1 MFQELKNISVN
12 NEITKICI
20 IATEPSG
27 DVLASKL
34 IAELKAVFPLANYSG
49 VGGNLMINQGFSSIF
64 PMEDLALMGIVE
76 ILPHLPK
83 ILKRISQTVNYIK
96 EYNPQIVISVD
107 SPDFSFRVI
116 KKIQNI
122 KSIKKVHLI
131 APSVWAYRE
140 GRAKKI
146 SKLYDLLLAILPFEP
161 PYFEKYGLKTIFIGH
176 PIIEKNPDFS
186 NANFIKENFRKI
198 NKIASDDFLLCLT
211 PGSRNSEV
219 KKIFPE
225 MIKAVNELYLE
236 KTNLKIAIPI
246 VKKTQELIRSLS
258 YKINAPHLIIED
270 QEQKKSL
277 FLSCDFAIA
286 KSGTNTVEFSLYKIP
301 IIICYK
307 VNLLTYLILKTL
319 IKIKYANLLNLILN
333 REIIP
338 ELLQNDCNSQN
349 IHKQLRRFID
359 DKNLSLKQISDTQKA
374 LEMIGLNS
382 NISASKKACNAIF
395 DLLKK

>member
-1 MFQELKNISVN
+1 
-12 NEITKICI
+12 
-20 IATEPSG
+20 
-27 DVLASKL
+27 
-34 IAELKAVFPLANYSG
+34 
-49 VGGNLMINQGFSSIF
+49 
-64 PMEDLALMGIVE
+64 
-76 ILPHLPK
+76 
-83 ILKRISQTVNYIK
+83 
-96 EYNPQIVISVD
+96 
-107 SPDFSFRVI
+107 VI

-198 NKIASDDFLLCLT
+198 NKIESDDFLLCLT

-225 MIKAVNELYLE
+225 MIKAVNELYHE

-246 VKKTQELIRSLS
+246 VKKTQELVRSLS
-258 YKINAPHLIIED
+258 NKINAPHLIIED
-270 QEQKKSL
+270 QEQKNSL
-277 FLSCDFAIA
+277 YLSSDFAIT
-286 KSGTNTVEFSLYKIP
+286 KSGTNTIEFSLYKIP

-349 IHKQLRRFID
+349 IHKELKRFID
-359 DKNLSLKQISDTQKA
+359 DKNLSIKQINDTQKA